1 MARISEEKFAKPT
14 VGVSVLG
21 KKTLLSFGRLSN
33 ERTVEREADAVSLQY
48 R

>member
-1 MARISEEKFAKPT
+1 MARISEEKCAKPT
-14 VGVSVLG
+14 VGISLLA
-21 KKTLLSFGRLSN
+21 KKTLLSFRRLSK